1 MIAIRNAKIVAIMMV
16 AILGL
21 ASCRETTS
29 ESERPS
35 AWSIQTSDR
44 AGSCKVATHAW
55 GETELCQTP
64 QRIIALDSQ
73 SLDLLLTL
81 GIDPIGYA
89 EDNRALVGSP
99 QLGKP
104 VEAVKYLGQY
114 LKQPPLHVGTWQTP
128 SQETMLK
135 LKPDLILST
144 SLDEGQYR
152 LFSKIAPTLL
162 PITSWDNPQQ
172 WKENLAF
179 LATVMARPE
188 IADSFL
194 KNHAAKV
201 KRIKAQLAESSD
213 QRILLLSMSGLDRID
228 IFTNKT
234 FPGSI
239 LTELGLDLIV
249 PERAIA
255 GDGAIPISLET
266 LPQLKPD
273 RIIVMASGKSKV
285 EQLQALWASNPIL
298 KSLPSYR
305 AQKMQVVDYHL
316 WNRIQGPKSAELILS
331 QVKDWMLPQ

>member
-1 MIAIRNAKIVAIMMV
+1 MIAIRNATMVAIMMI
-16 AILGL
+16 ACLGL
-21 ASCRETTS
+21 VACRRTTS
-29 ESERPS
+29 EGNRHS
-35 AWSIQTSDR
+35 AWSIQASDQ
-44 AGSCKVATHAW
+44 AGNCKVATHAW
-55 GETELCQTP
+55 GETKFCQTP
-64 QRIIALDSQ
+64 RRIIALDSQ

-81 GIDPIGYA
+81 GMEPIGYA

-99 QLGKP
+99 QLGEP

-114 LKQPPLHVGTWQTP
+114 LKRQPLHVGTWQTP

-162 PITSWDNPQQ
+162 PITNWNNPQQ

-179 LATVMARPE
+179 LGKVMARPE
-188 IADSFL
+188 MADSFL
-194 KNHAAKV
+194 KNHAVKV
-201 KRIKAQLAESSD
+201 KRTQAQLAGTSD
-213 QRILLLSMSGLDRID
+213 RRVLLLSMSGLDRIG
-228 IFTNKT
+228 IFTKNT

-239 LTELGLDLIV
+239 LAELGLDLIV

-255 GDGAIPISLET
+255 GDGEIPISLET
-266 LPQLKPD
+266 LPQLEAD
-273 RIIVMASGKSKV
+273 RIIVMASGKTKV
-285 EQLQALWASNPIL
+285 EQLQDLWASHPIL

-305 AQKMQVVDYHL
+305 AQKMRIVDYHL

-331 QVKDWMLPQ
+331 QVQEWMIPP